1 MNKEKMMKIAKGLS
15 IFAKVIQIIV
25 LVGLIAIGVSGLIV
39 LFTNFD
45 NLNQFA
51 GVESSVEIGNVTIQL
66 AEGVVNTFKLDK
78 TAILLTL
85 LLSFV
90 SAAII
95 WYQLKI
101 ARDIL
106 EPMKEGNPFETSV
119 SKKIKLMARVELFG
133 GLILS
138 ILPAIINSLISFDS
152 IIMDLFKEG
161 VVKDITVTN
170 SFSLNFI
177 VTAFILYLVS
187 YIFEYGEQLQIES
200 DETL

>member
-25 LVGLIAIGVSGLIV
+25 LVGLVAIGVSGLIV

-45 NLNQFA
+45 NINQFA

-101 ARDIL
+101 AREIL
-106 EPMKEGNPFETSV
+106 EPMKEGNPFETSI
-119 SKKIKLMARVELFG
+119 SKKIRLMARVELFG

-138 ILPAIINSLISFDS
+138 ILPAIINSLISFENLYFDYIS
-152 IIMDLFKEG
+152 IVRFCFFFLTFLVLLFLILK
-161 VVKDITVTN
+161 VVI
-170 SFSLNFI
+170 I
-177 VTAFILYLVS
+177 
-187 YIFEYGEQLQIES
+187 
-200 DETL
+200 